1 VHERAGK
8 RDDAIAQ
15 YRKAVQARN
24 VLGPNPAVMAARLAL
39 GQLLK
44 QQGDMAGANEQFDTL
59 ERQWAGADPD
69 FAMLQAIK
77 AAR

>member
-1 VHERAGK
+1 
-8 RDDAIAQ
+8 
-15 YRKAVQARN
+15 
-24 VLGPNPAVMAARLAL
+24 VMAARLAL